1 METLWDPPPTNL
13 TCAPFSS
20 MDTSLM
26 TSVCV
31 VFERVIRYS
40 DPLRIF
46 LSFMVQEP
54 EHTAESSTVK
64 VASSPTCALQ
74 FTRPVFTDAVGSEQ
88 INLNI
93 FTGIHWF
100 KTVYFS
106 LNMKTVH
113 NNTNNNKKIFLTKI
127 KCSRNL
133 QVGTLTKI
141 IDRWDAELIA
151 CFFWNVTD
159 GVFSARH
166 RRTSDFNPGLGSH
179 LPALKD
185 IASNGHRPFTV
196 WWRPAQCDRW
206 ICLVPHHWLNRGI
219 WGCFLGA
226 EVKSL

>member
-1 METLWDPPPTNL
+1 
-13 TCAPFSS
+13 
-20 MDTSLM
+20 M

-40 DPLRIF
+40 DPLRII

-93 FTGIHWF
+93 FTVF

-113 NNTNNNKKIFLTKI
+113 NDNNNKKLSHQGKTFQEPP
-127 KCSRNL
+127 SRHS
-133 QVGTLTKI
+133 
-141 IDRWDAELIA
+141 DR
-151 CFFWNVTD
+151 N
-159 GVFSARH
+159 H
-166 RRTSDFNPGLGSH
+166 
-179 LPALKD
+179 
-185 IASNGHRPFTV
+185 
-196 WWRPAQCDRW
+196 
-206 ICLVPHHWLNRGI
+206 
-219 WGCFLGA
+219 
-226 EVKSL
+226 